1 MKNNEETKN
10 NIKRPM
16 SGISHSKLSLQQSP
30 KISSKK
36 FRNIIIDSPNNL
48 NKLFSL
54 RDINIH
60 KIQKGTEL
68 PIQYMRNKSE
78 FEDNYFSTKF
88 KTINSESRNI
98 NHNIKQNKTEIEIE
112 NKNNKRPQSAKN
124 LKTKNRIKKN
134 KEEKKIPELDLENLE
149 KKKKSNN
156 DVFTLHNLSDR
167 YLPKNYKYYFQ
178 CVTNPNF
185 FKNKINNK
193 IKEKRNNRGSVNLQ
207 NIKLNNL
214 KSDIF
219 MLKET
224 KDPKEIN
231 YNIFRENHKKNIIY
245 LQSDIFNTNKNLTD
259 FEKEKTGEK
268 FLFNSQLSKNKFSN
282 IAESKSNW
290 EDKKINIIKAIN
302 KSSVSYNILN
312 SSKKNYINQT
322 NKDVKT
328 YNKTKGIDE
337 FVDLTRITSSNPNL
351 DFQNKFKENP
361 FTFRRIR
368 QLCSDFIESYNQGK
382 AILKKPFPK
391 EKENK

>member
-1 MKNNEETKN
+1 M
-10 NIKRPM
+10 
-16 SGISHSKLSLQQSP
+16 
-30 KISSKK
+30 
-36 FRNIIIDSPNNL
+36 
-48 NKLFSL
+48 
-54 RDINIH
+54 
-60 KIQKGTEL
+60 
-68 PIQYMRNKSE
+68 
-78 FEDNYFSTKF
+78 
-88 KTINSESRNI
+88 
-98 NHNIKQNKTEIEIE
+98 
-112 NKNNKRPQSAKN
+112 
-124 LKTKNRIKKN
+124 
-134 KEEKKIPELDLENLE
+134 
-149 KKKKSNN
+149 
-156 DVFTLHNLSDR
+156 FTLHNLSDR

-193 IKEKRNNRGSVNLQ
+193 IKEKSNNHGSVNLQ

-219 MLKET
+219 MQKET

-268 FLFNSQLSKNKFSN
+268 FLFNSHLSKNKFSN
-282 IAESKSNW
+282 IAESKSDW

-312 SSKKNYINQT
+312 SSKKNYIDQT

-337 FVDLTRITSSNPNL
+337 FVDLTRITSSNSNL